1 MDDTS
6 QRPVVERYTETAK
19 FTVKT
24 QNNSHVIA
32 VYAGMS
38 ITPQGD
44 GTSSTSAEVVNTK
57 SILSI
62 TKDSNT
68 PTRVTDVKKK
78 TPLFRPPLRRLS
90 ASTSSSSSSSSKLFA
105 AFKSPLRVPKSNE
118 TSKTTESG
126 ASAAAEHTV
135 ELTVT
140 EKDKRTLKAPV
151 PSHQFTT
158 SSVRHTPYRLTSTH
172 SRYNAH
178 VSRSKT
184 GREIVVDESAES
196 IAADIEQ
203 LKDQLEKV
211 DSEIS
216 ELSQDYHEDELQLYI
231 DHLHDYNEIKDV
243 GQLLLGKLAE
253 VQGTT
258 TAQLYHQFDLNLDD

>member
-1 MDDTS
+1 MST
-6 QRPVVERYTETAK
+6 
-19 FTVKT
+19 
-24 QNNSHVIA
+24 
-32 VYAGMS
+32 S

-44 GTSSTSAEVVNTK
+44 GTSSTSAEVVNTN

-90 ASTSSSSSSSSKLFA
+90 ASTSSSSSSSSSSSKLFA

-158 SSVRHTPYRLTSTH
+158 SSGRHTPYRLTSTH

-178 VSRSKT
+178 VSRSET
-184 GREIVVDESAES
+184 GREVVVDESAES
-196 IAADIEQ
+196 IAADIQQ